1 MSEKEKS
8 GAGKGLAVFG
18 VIILLLGA
26 ALFIYGMSVI
36 DWDFKQLSTFRY
48 EYRTYEAEND
58 EIDSIFVD
66 FDQTNVRVEISET
79 AQKITISYPLTFDRA
94 DKQKTDVTVS
104 AEGGKL
110 TLREESRYNWADH
123 AFNLNWVSPQTVIT
137 LPSSAF
143 VDINVKTSYGDVV
156 LAGGSYGML
165 SLETSCGDVK
175 ASGFVADAAT
185 LKTDA
190 GDVKIN
196 DADITK
202 KLVAKTHMGDVEA
215 YGVQAYEIDLH
226 SDLGE
231 IEVENLDAQSIRLT
245 SSYGDVSGSIEGAAE
260 DFKIDAKTDLGDN
273 NLSNRT
279 DGAKSLYVHTALG
292 DIEISFNR

>member
-1 MSEKEKS
+1 MSEKKKS
-8 GAGKGLAVFG
+8 GAGKGLVVFG
-18 VIILLLGA
+18 AIILLLGA

-58 EIDSIFVD
+58 EINSIFVD

-79 AQKITISYPLTFDRA
+79 AQKISVSYPVTFDRA
-94 DKQKTDVTVS
+94 DKQKTDVSIS
-104 AEGGKL
+104 AEGNVL
-110 TLREESRYNWADH
+110 TLREESHYKWMDYAFNINWA
-123 AFNLNWVSPQTVIT
+123 SPQTVIT

-143 VDINVKTSYGDVV
+143 ADINVKTSYGDVV
-156 LAGGSYGML
+156 LTGGSYGVL
-165 SLETSCGDVK
+165 SLETAFGDVK
-175 ASGFVADAAT
+175 ANGFVADAVT

-190 GDVKIN
+190 GDIKIT
-196 DADITK
+196 DADVTE
-202 KLVAKTHMGDVEA
+202 KLAANTHMGDVKA
-215 YGVQAYEIDLH
+215 RSVKAYEVDFH

-231 IEVENLDAQSIRLT
+231 IKVENLDAQSIRLT
-245 SSYGDVSGSIEGAAE
+245 SSCGDVRGSVEGAAE
-260 DFKIDAKTDLGDN
+260 EFKIDAKTDLGDN

-279 DGAKSLYVHTALG
+279 DGAKTLYVHTALG

>member
-1 MSEKEKS
+1 MSEKKKS

-66 FDQTNVRVEISET
+66 FDQTNVRVE
-79 AQKITISYPLTFDRA
+79 ISYPLTFDRA

-185 LKTDA
+185 LQTDA

-202 KLVAKTHMGDVEA
+202 KLVANTHMGDIEA
-215 YGVQAYEIDLH
+215 YGVQAYEIDPH

-231 IEVENLDAQSIRLT
+231 IAVERLNSHSIRLN